1 MEETKLLKIQN
12 LGGEREGEIE
22 IIKMLSRRRFIF
34 TYRESSE
41 KREILYLMR
50 IER

>member
-22 IIKMLSRRRFIF
+22 IIKMLFRRRFIF

-41 KREILYLMR
+41 KRDFVFDAH
-50 IER
+50 